1 MSSITVKE
9 PTSAVVLVT
18 KCLHCGHLHS
28 HEMAHR
34 PQEFDQSLRMMKIEA
49 FPDGVARTCD
59 NCQRNYVVLFAKPID
74 PDVARLRR
82 VLLEIEN
89 TLRVPAAEYVPA
101 IGDVFTII
109 DKARANGT
117 GQPGDERGSQDGTSS
132 HVE

>member
-1 MSSITVKE
+1 MASITVKE

-34 PQEFDQSLRMMKIEA
+34 PQEFDQSLRMMKVEA

-59 NCQRNYVVLFAKPID
+59 NCRQNSCVVFAKPLD
-74 PDVARLRR
+74 PEVARLRR
-82 VLLEIEN
+82 VLSEIET

-101 IGDVFTII
+101 IGDVFTLI
-109 DKARANGT
+109 DKARADGA
-117 GQPGDERGSQDGTSS
+117 GQPGGERGNQDGTPS